1 MSLSRRQFIKA
12 SGVALCA
19 GAVPLNAHA
28 AGQQP
33 ALPVPPLLESRRGQ
47 PLFLT
52 LQRAHWSFTPGTRA
66 SVWGV
71 NGRYLGPTIRV
82 WNGDDVKLIY
92 SNRLTENV
100 AMTIRGLQVP
110 GPLTLAAELAGT
122 EVALSLAPEFVAAL
136 PVATT
141 GALDQ
146 ALRPPA
152 ARCPRWHSLQSSTI
166 CLRTSGGSSRAT
178 CRLCRSKQAPSCALR
193 ALSPATLPVLP
204 FSCSLPLCR
213 VRLGCVNRQL
223 RLDFAPHIWD
233 GTADVC
239 FSWGQ
244 RMFDQGAVSNAA
256 AGLVSIM
263 RRIPGHGA
271 RRRRCV

>member
-110 GPLTLAAELAGT
+110 GPLIG
-122 EVALSLAPEFVAAL
+122 
-136 PVATT
+136 
-141 GALDQ
+141 G
-146 ALRPPA
+146 A
-152 ARCPRWHSLQSSTI
+152 ARMM
-166 CLRTSGGSSRAT
+166 
-178 CRLCRSKQAPSCALR
+178 
-193 ALSPATLPVLP
+193 SPNADWAPVLP
-204 FSCSLPLCR
+204 IRQSAATLWYQANTRTIWPDRSITVWR
-213 VRLGCVNRQL
+213 VCGWWKMKSAKTSRFLITMAWMTSR
-223 RLDFAPHIWD
+223 
-233 GTADVC
+233 
-239 FSWGQ
+239 
-244 RMFDQGAVSNAA
+244 
-256 AGLVSIM
+256 
-263 RRIPGHGA
+263 
-271 RRRRCV
+271 